1 VKDPV
6 SALRINGERGL
17 AHPVYRE
24 TGANVIETM
33 AGVRTAIEEINETY
47 LEDADLYL
55 TQVYDETTYINSALE
70 LVRQNIW
77 VGGSM
82 AAILLLIFLRSGAA
96 TLVVSLAIPVS
107 VIGSFVAMAALG
119 RSINVISLAG
129 LAFSVGMVVDAAIVV
144 LENIYRMRQQGLSVS
159 DAAYRGAQQV
169 WGAILVSALTT
180 VMVFIPILI
189 MELEVGQLF
198 RDIAV
203 AISVSV
209 LLSLLVA
216 VTVIP
221 ALASRLLGGNIQTMA
236 QARKLPVIDHFGRG
250 FVRLVMAIT
259 GLAVR
264 SKSFA
269 LAMVVLLT
277 GLCSVVTV
285 VMLPKLDGF
294 AVCRR
299 LRAESCVPIIFLSAV
314 EAISERV
321 AGLDLGA
328 DDYLPKPFSPKELE
342 ARIATILRRVGRGN
356 AVVESRELPTGQ
368 GVLRLGDLVVDTNR
382 RQVTRGSERINLTYT
397 EFSLLELLFRDPG
410 HVVPRAEILEQ
421 LWGYPPR
428 RAADL
433 RVVDVYVARLRG
445 KLEPDPRNPELILT
459 VRGIGYASQRMGEA
473 SAAG

>member
-1 VKDPV
+1 MT
-6 SALRINGERGL
+6 GELPSQPKATILVVDDEAAVRRVLVMRLQLSG
-17 AHPVYRE
+17 YR
-24 TGANVIETM
+24 VIC
-33 AGVRTAIEEINETY
+33 A
-47 LEDADLYL
+47 EDGE
-55 TQVYDETTYINSALE
+55 QALE
-70 LVRQNIW
+70 MFHNE
-77 VGGSM
+77 
-82 AAILLLIFLRSGAA
+82 
-96 TLVVSLAIPVS
+96 SL
-107 VIGSFVAMAALG
+107 
-119 RSINVISLAG
+119 
-129 LAFSVGMVVDAAIVV
+129 DQVV
-144 LENIYRMRQQGLSVS
+144 L
-159 DAAYRGAQQV
+159 D
-169 WGAILVSALTT
+169 
-180 VMVFIPILI
+180 
-189 MELEVGQLF
+189 
-198 RDIAV
+198 
-203 AISVSV
+203 
-209 LLSLLVA
+209 
-216 VTVIP
+216 
-221 ALASRLLGGNIQTMA
+221 
-236 QARKLPVIDHFGRG
+236 
-250 FVRLVMAIT
+250 
-259 GLAVR
+259 
-264 SKSFA
+264 
-269 LAMVVLLT
+269 
-277 GLCSVVTV
+277 

-342 ARIATILRRVGRGN
+342 ARIATILRRVGRGS

-368 GVLRLGDLVVDTNR
+368 GVMRLGDLVVDTNR

>member
-1 VKDPV
+1 MT
-6 SALRINGERGL
+6 GELPSQPKATILVVDDEAAVRRVLVMRLQLSG
-17 AHPVYRE
+17 YR
-24 TGANVIETM
+24 VIC
-33 AGVRTAIEEINETY
+33 A
-47 LEDADLYL
+47 EDGE
-55 TQVYDETTYINSALE
+55 QALE
-70 LVRQNIW
+70 MFHNE
-77 VGGSM
+77 SPD
-82 AAILLLIFLRSGAA
+82 
-96 TLVVSLAIPVS
+96 LVVL
-107 VIGSFVAMAALG
+107 
-119 RSINVISLAG
+119 
-129 LAFSVGMVVDAAIVV
+129 D
-144 LENIYRMRQQGLSVS
+144 
-159 DAAYRGAQQV
+159 
-169 WGAILVSALTT
+169 
-180 VMVFIPILI
+180 
-189 MELEVGQLF
+189 
-198 RDIAV
+198 
-203 AISVSV
+203 
-209 LLSLLVA
+209 
-216 VTVIP
+216 
-221 ALASRLLGGNIQTMA
+221 
-236 QARKLPVIDHFGRG
+236 
-250 FVRLVMAIT
+250 
-259 GLAVR
+259 
-264 SKSFA
+264 
-269 LAMVVLLT
+269 
-277 GLCSVVTV
+277 

-342 ARIATILRRVGRGN
+342 ARIATILRRVGRGS

-368 GVLRLGDLVVDTNR
+368 GVMRLGDLVVDTNR